1 MTRKT
6 DTALLCLAVFWLSGC
21 ASTKALAPHPEYG
34 TPQSLLATLRQNP
47 DVQVQQQEGWTLAI
61 DETHQRIWLFTPPT
75 HAAHPAALK
84 RELVEQEG
92 VLVVRTGVLCG
103 APQPV
108 CDELLQETERVDE
121 ILRGMLPG
129 AE

>member
-1 MTRKT
+1 MKRKT
-6 DTALLCLAVFWLSGC
+6 DVVLLCLAALWLSGC
-21 ASTKALAPHPEYG
+21 ASTTALAPHPEYG

-84 RELVEQEG
+84 RELVEQDG
-92 VLVVRTGVLCG
+92 VLVVRTGILCG
-103 APQPV
+103 ASKVV
-108 CDELLQETERVDE
+108 CDGLMQETGRVDE
-121 ILRGMLPG
+121 VLRGLVD
-129 AE
+129 